1 MKVSALANSLS
12 ANTGVV
18 RAAGAELGGSGH
30 GPVRESEFEKA
41 QAVGAVGDTA
51 LTGGKTGNGQG
62 EEVTEM
68 EADRRMKSVVDQV
81 NEKVKHTGN
90 RQLAFS
96 YNENTKRISIKVY
109 DALTKEIIR
118 EIPPEKTLEMLER
131 IYDIA
136 GIMVDEKR

>member
-1 MKVSALANSLS
+1 MKLS
-12 ANTGVV
+12 AIPGVMS
-18 RAAGAELGGSGH
+18 GAKSIDPVQTSGYQANIPEVEIVGKVAPATNVDGSNIDQQRNPQH
-30 GPVRESEFEKA
+30 TK
-41 QAVGAVGDTA
+41 
-51 LTGGKTGNGQG
+51 
-62 EEVTEM
+62 EEVSEA
-68 EADRRMKSVVDQV
+68 EADRRMKSVIDQA
-81 NEKVKHTGN
+81 NSKVKHSGT

-131 IYDIA
+131 VYDIA

>member
-1 MKVSALANSLS
+1 MKVSQIANLVSGAKTVDLGQ
-12 ANTGVV
+12 TGTNM
-18 RAAGAELGGSGH
+18 GS
-30 GPVRESEFEKA
+30 
-41 QAVGAVGDTA
+41 VGSH
-51 LTGGKTGNGQG
+51 
-62 EEVTEM
+62 EVTEAVVPALNIEGSSVNQQKTGSQAREEVSEA
-68 EADRRMKSVVDQV
+68 EADRRMKSVIDQA

-109 DALTKEIIR
+109 DAITKEIIR

-131 IYDIA
+131 VYDLA

>member
-30 GPVRESEFEKA
+30 GPVTESEFEKA

-81 NEKVKHTGN
+81 NEKVK
-90 RQLAFS
+90 LAFS